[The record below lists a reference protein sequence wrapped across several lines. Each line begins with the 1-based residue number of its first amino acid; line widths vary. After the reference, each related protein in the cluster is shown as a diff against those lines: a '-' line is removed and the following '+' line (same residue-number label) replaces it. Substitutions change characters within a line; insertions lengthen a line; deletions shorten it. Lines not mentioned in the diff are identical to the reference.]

1 MIPSSCSR
9 KEGELLDHLVLN
21 LVSSTKNEGALKF
34 IDQIWVN
41 ENEDAIAQG
50 RYLKKVV

>member
-1 MIPSSCSR
+1 MR
-9 KEGELLDHLVLN
+9 
-21 LVSSTKNEGALKF
+21 GALKF